1 MLRMQQQERKMS
13 LNIVVETIEGFE
25 HPAWDAVRHGPDRVI
40 GAILTSLPSI
50 EIRDDEGDQLLRP
63 ANFTLWRNAA
73 PDDSEARSRYL
84 ELMKILE
91 TEPNYWL
98 HLSY

>member
-1 MLRMQQQERKMS
+1 MLRMQQQETKMS

-40 GAILTSLPSI
+40 AAILTSLPSI
-50 EIRDDEGDQLLRP
+50 EICDYEGDQLLRP

>member
-1 MLRMQQQERKMS
+1 MQQQEAKMG

-25 HPAWDAVRHGPDRVI
+25 HPTWNAARHGTDRVM
-40 GAILTSLPSI
+40 AMILTSLPSI
-50 EIRDDEGDQLLRP
+50 EIRDLEGDQLFRP
-63 ANFTLWRNAA
+63 ANFTSWRNAA
-73 PDDSEARSRYL
+73 PDDSEVRSRYL
-84 ELMKILE
+84 ELIKILE